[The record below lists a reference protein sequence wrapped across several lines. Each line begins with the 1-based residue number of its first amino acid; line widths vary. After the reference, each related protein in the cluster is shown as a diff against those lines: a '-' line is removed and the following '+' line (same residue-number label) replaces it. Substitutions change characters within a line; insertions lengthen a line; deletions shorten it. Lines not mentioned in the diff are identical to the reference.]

1 MGLLRKTFFIIS
13 ILFIAGCAKS
23 LIQISS
29 SNIENVHPIF
39 GKNSERKF
47 FYNITTSDSLKLI
60 WKADAFGSFNNSSV
74 VANDSMI
81 FIADLAGRIH
91 VFNLETGKQRGVLK
105 TKGAIFSTPL
115 LYKFRIYYPLVKDGK
130 KLTELIVYDYY
141 AGKDLYIVEIE
152 DLITNQMLF
161 DDEAIYLFAED
172 GTVYKYNFETKL
184 IWKIETNQNIHSV
197 PALANNKIFIG
208 NDAGEFL
215 VIDSTSGKI
224 LFRKKISSNFFSGIT
239 TSDGICYIGDDEGKL
254 FVIDSNTYEINF
266 FVDTKG
272 RILMNPAVDDK
283 NIYVGNMKRMF
294 FCIDKKNG
302 KIIWSKNLKGY
313 FNATPIISNNHLFV
327 PNLFKSLFVLEKQS
341 GEVIKEIEFDNRVKL
356 SPVIVNNKLIIG
368 YDEGVIAAYEFVD

>member
-1 MGLLRKTFFIIS
+1 MGLLRKIFFLIS
-13 ILFIAGCAKS
+13 FLFIAGCAKS

-29 SNIENVHPIF
+29 GNLENIHPIF
-39 GKNSERKF
+39 GKNGERNF
-47 FYNITTSDSLKLI
+47 FYNITTSDSLKLV

-91 VFNLETGKQRGVLK
+91 VFNLENGKQRGVLK
-105 TKGAIFSTPL
+105 TKGAIFSTPF

-130 KLTELIVYDYY
+130 KLTEFIVYDYY

-172 GTVYKYNFETKL
+172 GTVYKYNYETKL

-197 PALANNKIFIG
+197 PALTKNKIFIG
-208 NDAGEFL
+208 NDTGEI
-215 VIDSTSGKI
+215 VIIDTNTGKI
-224 LFRKKISSNFFSGIT
+224 LYRKKISSHFFSGIT
-239 TSDGICYIGDDEGKL
+239 INDGICYIGDDEGKL
-254 FVIDSNTYEINF
+254 FAIDSNTYEIIF
-266 FVDTKG
+266 SVDTKG
-272 RILMNPAVDDK
+272 RILMNPAIDDK
-283 NIYVGNMKRMF
+283 NIYVGNLKRMF

-313 FNATPIISNNHLFV
+313 FNTTPIVTGNHLFV
-327 PNLFKSLFVLEKQS
+327 PNLFKSLFVLNKQS
-341 GEVIKEIEFDNRVKL
+341 GEVIKEIEFDNRARL
-356 SPVIVNNKLIIG
+356 SPVIVKNKLIIG
-368 YDEGVIAAYEFVD
+368 YDEGVIAAYEFVN

>member
-1 MGLLRKTFFIIS
+1 MGLLRKIFYLIS
-13 ILFIAGCAKS
+13 FLFIAGCAKS

-29 SNIENVHPIF
+29 SNLENIHPIF
-39 GKNSERKF
+39 GKNGERDF
-47 FYNITTSDSLKLI
+47 FYNIITSDSLKLV

-91 VFNLETGKQRGVLK
+91 VFNLENGKQRGVLK
-105 TKGAIFSTPL
+105 TKGAIFSTPF

-130 KLTELIVYDYY
+130 KLTEFIVYDYY

-161 DDEAIYLFAED
+161 DDESIYLFAED
-172 GTVYKYNFETKL
+172 GTVYKYNYETKL

-197 PALANNKIFIG
+197 PALTKNKIFIG
-208 NDAGEFL
+208 NDTGEI
-215 VIDSTSGKI
+215 VIIDTNTGKI
-224 LFRKKISSNFFSGIT
+224 LYRKKISSHFFSGIT
-239 TSDGICYIGDDEGKL
+239 INDGICYIGDDEGKL
-254 FVIDSNTYEINF
+254 FAIDSDTYEIIF
-266 FVDTKG
+266 SVDTKG
-272 RILMNPAVDDK
+272 RILMNPAIDDK

-313 FNATPIISNNHLFV
+313 FNTTPIVTSNHLFV
-327 PNLFKSLFVLEKQS
+327 PNLFKSLFVLDKQS
-341 GEVIKEIEFDNRVKL
+341 GEVIKEIEFDNRARL
-356 SPVIVNNKLIIG
+356 SLVIVKNKLIIG
-368 YDEGVIAAYEFVD
+368 YDEGVIAAYEFVN

>member
-1 MGLLRKTFFIIS
+1 M
-13 ILFIAGCAKS
+13 LFIAGCAKS

-91 VFNLETGKQRGVLK
+91 VFNLETGKQHGVLK

-130 KLTELIVYDYY
+130 KLSELIVYDYY

-197 PALANNKIFIG
+197 LALANNKIFIG

-215 VIDSTSGKI
+215 VIDTTSGKI

>member
-1 MGLLRKTFFIIS
+1 MGLLRKIFYLIS
-13 ILFIAGCAKS
+13 FLFIAGCAKS

-29 SNIENVHPIF
+29 SNLENIHPIF
-39 GKNSERKF
+39 GKNGERNF
-47 FYNITTSDSLKLI
+47 FYKNTTSDSLKLI

-74 VANDSMI
+74 VANDSTI

-172 GTVYKYNFETKL
+172 GTVYKYNFESKL
-184 IWKIETNQNIHSV
+184 IWEIETNQNIHSV
-197 PALANNKIFIG
+197 PALADNKIFIG
-208 NDAGEFL
+208 NDAGEIL
-215 VIDSTSGKI
+215 VIDTTTGKI
-224 LFRKKISSNFFSGIT
+224 LFRKKISSHFFSGIT
-239 TSDGICYIGDDEGKL
+239 INDGICYIGDDEGKL
-254 FVIDSNTYEINF
+254 FAIDSDTYEIIF
-266 FVDTKG
+266 SVDTKG
-272 RILMNPAVDDK
+272 RILMNPAIDDK

-313 FNATPIISNNHLFV
+313 FNATPVISNNYLFI
-327 PNLFKSLFVLEKQS
+327 PNLFKSLFVLDKKS
-341 GEVIKEIEFDNRVKL
+341 GEVIKEIQFDNRVKL

-368 YDEGVIAAYEFVD
+368 YDEGLIAAYEFVN